1 MSSSIAESGTD
12 PIAGSGADLAP
23 VLVTGGSG
31 YVAGWCIATLLKQ
44 GHAVRATVR
53 SLDRAPEIRA
63 AMARAGLPEDTDAML
78 AAARD
83 GTQRVL
89 RAAVQAGVLRV
100 VMTSAAAA
108 ARAPVGT
115 EQTADE
121 TMWTDLAA
129 RRYDPYRVSKVIA
142 EREAWAYMAA
152 HGGRTQFCTILP
164 GAVFGPVLTPG
175 KNNSAGII
183 AGLLHGKPPRLPRF
197 GFFVVDVRDL
207 AELHVRAMT
216 APAAAGQR
224 FLATGEFMWM
234 GDVARVLRAGLGDAA
249 AKVPTRAMPD
259 FAVRVLAVFL
269 PSLRMLAKDVGR
281 INRVSSAKAQR
292 LLGFA
297 PRPARQTVL
306 DCAASLPPR

>member
-1 MSSSIAESGTD
+1 
-12 PIAGSGADLAP
+12 
-23 VLVTGGSG
+23 
-31 YVAGWCIATLLKQ
+31 
-44 GHAVRATVR
+44 
-53 SLDRAPEIRA
+53 
-63 AMARAGLPEDTDAML
+63 
-78 AAARD
+78 
-83 GTQRVL
+83 VL
-89 RAAVQAGVLRV
+89 RAAVQAGVRRV

-115 EQTADE
+115 DQTADE

-142 EREAWAYMAA
+142 EREAWAYMDT

-175 KNNSAGII
+175 RNNSAGII
-183 AGLLHGKPPRLPRF
+183 AGLLRGKPPRLPRF

-234 GDVARVLRAGLGDAA
+234 GDVAQMLRAGLGDAA
-249 AKVPTRAMPD
+249 AKVPTHAMPD

-306 DCAASLPPR
+306 DCARSL